1 MLGNK
6 YGKTLPFLQCT
17 QGDNSVIPSA
27 DETVLLADAVVV
39 AGSFEADLG
48 VKELSMLVGVAPL
61 HAGVLDLSY

>member
-1 MLGNK
+1 MH
-6 YGKTLPFLQCT
+6 TRR
-17 QGDNSVIPSA
+17 DNSVIPSA

-48 VKELSMLVGVAPL
+48 VKELSMLAGVAPL